1 MDDVSVACRTRVDGP
16 LAFCGQRI
24 KRSRSTYAEELEA
37 VGEEEDRPGRS
48 MTLPECDAFVGGL
61 HSPEYA
67 AEARLLAAEA
77 LLLLLRARYGGG
89 GDDE

>member
-1 MDDVSVACRTRVDGP
+1 MDDVSVARRTRVDRP
-16 LAFCGQRI
+16 LALCGERI

-48 MTLPECDAFVGGL
+48 MTPPERDAFACGL

-67 AEARLLAAEA
+67 AEAWLLAAEA
-77 LLLLLRARYGGG
+77 LLRARYGGG
-89 GDDE
+89 DDE